1 MTTNQKITLAG
12 GCFWCIDALFEPM
25 DGILSTC
32 SGYIGG
38 HLKNPTYEDVTSG
51 ISGHLEAVEIYYDET
66 ILSFTSILTRFFEAI
81 DPTDAEG
88 QFADRG
94 SSYCT
99 CIFYHT
105 PQQKK
110 ESEEYIKK
118 LNTSKIYPKAIAT
131 KIKKATQFY
140 PAETYHQKYHL
151 KNPIAYKQYH
161 RLSGR
166 NH

>member
-1 MTTNQKITLAG
+1 MFRIYRR
-12 GCFWCIDALFEPM
+12 ALKK
-25 DGILSTC
+25 S
-32 SGYIGG
+32 
-38 HLKNPTYEDVTSG
+38 TYEDVTSG

-66 ILSFTSILTRFFEAI
+66 ILTFASILTRFFEDI

-118 LNTSKIYPKAIAT
+118 LNTSQIYPKAIAT

-140 PAETYHQKYHL
+140 QLKPIIKNIT
-151 KNPIAYKQYH
+151 KNPIAYKQY